1 MYTVFASNLLLSP
14 LSAIFL
20 GAMHYHLFVLFF
32 FIEIEDILDLS
43 NTLGRFTFLIQ
54 GFECLTFIVPF
65 KEEVFKII

>member
-1 MYTVFASNLLLSP
+1 MSP

-32 FIEIEDILDLS
+32 FIEIEIEEIEDILDLS
-43 NTLGRFTFLIQ
+43 NTLGRFTLLIQ